1 MKCPEYPCA
10 FIANHKEVLNYL
22 QAVDRQRYEH
32 LVLNIGKEHSKWL
45 KMLCY
50 CDNPYSLK
58 QSKTVNNPG
67 RMFFSCRS
75 RTCSYFQWLDASW
88 NHKILVFTL
97 TESSPTTT
105 SIPWLSITH
114 GGLPTNEEADR
125 NAISISP
132 VQAEW
137 TISREHTPSMPPS
150 TFQMACHLTQRLS
163 DGCFSKAT

>member
-1 MKCPEYPCA
+1 MPRMSDNGFKYVKCPEYPCA

-22 QAVDRQRYEH
+22 QAVDQQQYEH

-97 TESSPTTT
+97 VKLNPPPQQPRYPGFQPCMVAYQPTKKQT
-105 SIPWLSITH
+105 
-114 GGLPTNEEADR
+114 
-125 NAISISP
+125 
-132 VQAEW
+132 V
-137 TISREHTPSMPPS
+137 TPFRYHPYKQSGRSLKNRP
-150 TFQMACHLTQRLS
+150 QACHRQPFKWRVT
-163 DGCFSKAT
+163 